1 MFLVVRLGE
10 RRCCGKSIWGVVAAS
25 ENIVLRRVSSLKWDS
40 WRRWGRWLLIAVMRF
55 PAAEMMASAGVAVGF
70 ERYLC
75 LWKTVSDTRVD
86 RVLIIQ
92 IFHAR

>member
-1 MFLVVRLGE
+1 MA
-10 RRCCGKSIWGVVAAS
+10 AAS
-25 ENIVLRRVSSLKWDS
+25 ENIVLRRVSSLKWYS
-40 WRRWGRWLLIAVMRF
+40 WGRWGRWPLIAIMRL
-55 PAAEMMASAGVAVGF
+55 PAAEMMALSGVVVGF

-75 LWKTVSDTRVD
+75 LWKTVADTQVA

>member
-25 ENIVLRRVSSLKWDS
+25 ENIVLRRVSSLKLDS
-40 WRRWGRWLLIAVMRF
+40 WMRWGRLPLIAVIRF
-55 PAAEMMASAGVAVGF
+55 PAATMMASAGVGGEF

-75 LWKTVSDTRVD
+75 LWKIVADTQVARL
-86 RVLIIQ
+86 LIT
-92 IFHAR
+92 

>member
-1 MFLVVRLGE
+1 MFLVVKLGE
-10 RRCCGKSIWGVVAAS
+10 RRCCGESFWVVVAAS

-40 WRRWGRWLLIAVMRF
+40 WRRWGRWPLIAVMRL
-55 PAAEMMASAGVAVGF
+55 PAAAMMASAGVVVGLDM
-70 ERYLC
+70 YLC
-75 LWKTVSDTRVD
+75 LWETINDTQVA